1 MIETIL
7 AAISAELAK
16 SGYEAIESIFK
27 KHKADLKIVEAL
39 LRESRCNRELLAKL
53 LKAKSPLD
61 SQNLIANLETK
72 LFDAIASDDIPL
84 QYIFKGKVK
93 KAEKARCLDMLA
105 KMKCTNRAIE
115 KKIGSIE
122 KENDFVPLLYYKIR
136 MLKKM
141 SETGQAYLPVRY
153 KNILALLMLYIVNH
167 TPERGKRG

>member
-84 QYIFKGKVK
+84 QYIFKGKVPRH
-93 KAEKARCLDMLA
+93 A
-105 KMKCTNRAIE
+105 
-115 KKIGSIE
+115 
-122 KENDFVPLLYYKIR
+122 
-136 MLKKM
+136 
-141 SETGQAYLPVRY
+141 
-153 KNILALLMLYIVNH
+153 
-167 TPERGKRG
+167 GKDEMHQ